1 MKIIFSFFLIF
12 LCILVKAQEVV
23 YSPDVSFRSDERVTI
38 KSVELNDDDN
48 EIRVELDFRAI
59 SSTGI
64 WMDYHAVKLIQD
76 GISLKCKKIVGLSDS
91 RIVVESGQTKSFTL
105 FFTGSLFKEN
115 SSFDIVEMSSNGWTF
130 RGIKG
135 LSFKT
140 DKIGA
145 LRRAVD
151 QGEKNA
157 LNEFALMYYN
167 GKDVEQDHAKAL
179 ELFKASARAG
189 LSVAYGN
196 AGSCYLWG
204 YGVNVNKAEAARW
217 FNLGDQANDSYSQY
231 FLACMYRD
239 GDYVLKNP
247 VRVKALFLKSAKGGN
262 KKAQYQIAMLCK
274 QDNDPTGAFNW
285 LKKCANENLD
295 AQYELG
301 LAYYYGK
308 GTMKNNGLAAYWIK
322 KANDNG
328 HVKAKEVWEALELW
342 KYVQEEA
349 S

>member
-1 MKIIFSFFLIF
+1 MKFFLNFFLIF
-12 LCILVKAQEVV
+12 LCFSVKAQEAVF
-23 YSPDVSFRSDERVTI
+23 YPPVSFRSDNRVTI
-38 KSVELNDDDN
+38 KSIELNDEDN
-48 EIRVELDFRAI
+48 EIRVDLVFKAI

-91 RIVVESGQTKSFTL
+91 RIVVESGSTKSFTL

-115 SSFDIVEMSSNGWTF
+115 SSFDIVEMGSNGWKF
-130 RGIKG
+130 RGIEG

-167 GKDVEQDHAKAL
+167 GKDVEQDYEKAL

-189 LSVAYGN
+189 LPVAYGN
-196 AGSCYLWG
+196 AGCCYLWG
-204 YGVNVNKAEAARW
+204 NGVSINKVEAARW
-217 FNLGDQANDSYSQY
+217 FGLGDQANDSHSQY

-262 KKAQYQIAMLCK
+262 KSAQYQMAMLCK
-274 QDNDPTGAFNW
+274 QDNDPAGSFNW
-285 LKKCANENLD
+285 LKKCVDENPN
-295 AQYELG
+295 AQYEVG

-308 GTMKNNGLAAYWIK
+308 GTTKNYGLAAYWINQ
-322 KANDNG
+322 ANSNG
-328 HVKAKEVWEALELW
+328 HAKAKEVWEALELW
-342 KYVQEEA
+342 KYGQKE
-349 S
+349 